1 MSRSNLIF
9 LLRALLSLAFL
20 YYGFRKL
27 GGFPAEVAIY
37 EAIGFGQFPRF
48 VTGSVEVGGAIL
60 LWVRGWRG
68 VAGLILLSTV
78 CIGLAALLI
87 WVGPPYWHM
96 LVLITAS
103 AAVAI
108 AHRNDII
115 SRIPRS
121 AQGH

>member
-1 MSRSNLIF
+1 MTRSNL
-9 LLRALLSLAFL
+9 LVVLRTLLSLAFL
-20 YYGFRKL
+20 YYGLRKL

-48 VTGSVEVGGAIL
+48 VTGSVEVGGALL
-60 LWVRGWRG
+60 LWVHGWRG
-68 VAGLILLSTV
+68 VAGLILMTTV

-96 LVLITAS
+96 LVLIAAS
-103 AAVAI
+103 AAVAVT
-108 AHRNDII
+108 HRTDIT

-121 AQGH
+121 V